1 MGDKPDSMADIS
13 EDRASSKKVG
23 ILRALIPFFSPY
35 KLLVFVALTALFIT
49 ATVSLALPIAA
60 RRVIDGFA
68 LGDTTLL
75 NKYFLAAIGMAAIF
89 ALGTGLRYYMVTRL
103 GERVVADLRK
113 SIFDRMI
120 GMSPAYYEKLMTG
133 EVLSRITTDTTL
145 ILSVIGSSASWLLR
159 NSLMMSGGL
168 VMMLWTSPKLTGLV
182 LLIVPLI
189 LGPILI
195 LGRRL
200 RRLSRDNQD
209 WIAASSGKASEG
221 LLSVQTV
228 QAFTHEIRSAFEFSQ
243 IIEKSFDSAKARI
256 KLRAFITMTIIFV
269 VFSGV
274 MGVLW
279 VGAIDVRSGTTS
291 AGELVQFVIYATIVA
306 SSTAA
311 LSELWAELQR
321 AAGATERLVEL
332 LNAQDSVVDPE
343 CPKEPIVGTIKFKNV
358 SFSFPSRPEL
368 SALNAIN
375 FTIEPGATIALVGPA
390 GAGKST
396 IIQLLQRFFDP
407 QLGVIS
413 FGGVNLT
420 EMDRSEFRKFMSIVP
435 QDPVIFAS
443 SAYDNILFGRPDA
456 KHPEVVGAAKSAA
469 AHDFISKLPDGYD
482 SFVGERGVML
492 SGGQKQ
498 RIAIARAIL
507 RDAPILLLDEATSAL
522 DSESEALVQQAFE
535 KISKDRTTLVVAH
548 RLATVKKADRIL
560 VMDKGQIISEG
571 THSELVSQGGL
582 YSRLAE
588 LQFSDGSIAKKKFM
602 KTV

>member
-1 MGDKPDSMADIS
+1 M
-13 EDRASSKKVG
+13 
-23 ILRALIPFFSPY
+23 
-35 KLLVFVALTALFIT
+35 
-49 ATVSLALPIAA
+49 
-60 RRVIDGFA
+60 
-68 LGDTTLL
+68 
-75 NKYFLAAIGMAAIF
+75 
-89 ALGTGLRYYMVTRL
+89 
-103 GERVVADLRK
+103 
-113 SIFDRMI
+113 
-120 GMSPAYYEKLMTG
+120 
-133 EVLSRITTDTTL
+133 
-145 ILSVIGSSASWLLR
+145 
-159 NSLMMSGGL
+159 
-168 VMMLWTSPKLTGLV
+168 
-182 LLIVPLI
+182 
-189 LGPILI
+189 
-195 LGRRL
+195 
-200 RRLSRDNQD
+200 
-209 WIAASSGKASEG
+209 
-221 LLSVQTV
+221 
-228 QAFTHEIRSAFEFSQ
+228 
-243 IIEKSFDSAKARI
+243 
-256 KLRAFITMTIIFV
+256 
-269 VFSGV
+269 
-274 MGVLW
+274 
-279 VGAIDVRSGTTS
+279 
-291 AGELVQFVIYATIVA
+291 
-306 SSTAA
+306 
-311 LSELWAELQR
+311 
-321 AAGATERLVEL
+321 
-332 LNAQDSVVDPE
+332 
-343 CPKEPIVGTIKFKNV
+343 
-358 SFSFPSRPEL
+358 
-368 SALNAIN
+368 
-375 FTIEPGATIALVGPA
+375 
-390 GAGKST
+390 
-396 IIQLLQRFFDP
+396 QRFFDP

-602 KTV
+602 KTIDNLG

>member
-49 ATVSLALPIAA
+49 ATVSLALPVAA

-343 CPKEPIVGTIKFKNV
+343 CPKEPTVGTIKFKNV

-368 SALNAIN
+368 SALNEIN
-375 FTIEPGATIALVGPA
+375 FTIEPGETIALVGPS